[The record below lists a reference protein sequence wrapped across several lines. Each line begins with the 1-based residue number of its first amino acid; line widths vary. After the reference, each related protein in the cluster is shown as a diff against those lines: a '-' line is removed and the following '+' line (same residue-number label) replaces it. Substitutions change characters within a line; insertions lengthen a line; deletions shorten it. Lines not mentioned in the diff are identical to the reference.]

1 MKSQIT
7 EIRKITKIGESNMA
21 KWIIL
26 LIIMT
31 IIMSFIILYSMVKS
45 SKQRDITEQRI
56 LKNLAEM
63 KLEPKVP
70 ERCSNSHIEKIIHI
84 SILNISPKTGAWLID
99 QYDSMAPKLRPIKL
113 APRCYLLEA
122 ATKTEELPP
131 DIADCIA
138 YARENR
144 CSLIIFDEM
153 EPVTAKLHD
162 YSDEW
167 TEDIRKGF
175 F

>member
-1 MKSQIT
+1 
-7 EIRKITKIGESNMA
+7 MA

-26 LIIMT
+26 LIVVT
-31 IIMSFIILYSMVKS
+31 LVMSFIILYSMVKS

-63 KLEPKVP
+63 KLEP
-70 ERCSNSHIEKIIHI
+70 EISEYYINSHIEKIIHI

-99 QYDSMAPKLRPIKL
+99 QCDSMAPKLRPIRL

-122 ATKTEELPP
+122 TIKTEELPP
-131 DIADCIA
+131 DITDCIA
-138 YARENR
+138 YARENK
-144 CSLIIFDEM
+144 CSLIVFDEM

-162 YSDEW
+162 YSSEW

>member
-1 MKSQIT
+1 MT
-7 EIRKITKIGESNMA
+7 

-26 LIIMT
+26 LIIIT
-31 IIMSFIILYSMVKS
+31 IMISFIILYSMVKS

-56 LKNLAEM
+56 LKNLTEM
-63 KLEPKVP
+63 KLEPKISEP
-70 ERCSNSHIEKIIHI
+70 YINTHIEKIIHI
-84 SILNISPKTGAWLID
+84 SILNIAPKTGAWLID
-99 QYDSMAPKLRPIKL
+99 QCDSMEPKLRPIRL
-113 APRCYLLEA
+113 APRCYLLE
-122 ATKTEELPP
+122 TVVKTEELPP
-131 DIADCIA
+131 DITDCIN
-138 YARENR
+138 YAKENK

-162 YSDEW
+162 YSEEW